1 MAVARLVALAEGARP
16 TGRVELR
23 DILDTPREPAF
34 DRLTRL
40 VARSLNAPVSLLT
53 FVDAQR
59 QWFKSSYGLS
69 AVWDA
74 RRETPLSHSFCQYVV
89 RFKKPLIVTDARCDP
104 LVQENLAIPE
114 LGIAAYLGV
123 PLFEEDGTVLGS
135 LSVADGKT
143 RSWTEA
149 DVSLLQDFA
158 AIAMIELRLRV
169 EMVNRHEAEDS
180 LRQAQ
185 KLNALGQLSSG
196 IAHDFKNILLGVR
209 GYVDLLAEEAKLTE
223 PFAGYVRELRKSTDR
238 ASALVSQLLSVGRKE
253 SRAAQRIS
261 LNRVIQEMEPMLRCT
276 LGEQVRFELSL
287 DDSLADVEVDL
298 TQLQRLILNLIVNAR
313 DATPPNGLIRLSTR
327 EYSKDQSGHNGADD
341 RSVELTVQDSGC
353 GMDEKTLEH
362 IFEPFFST
370 KSSAEGT
377 GLGLFSVYGIVQQ
390 IGGRIEV
397 DSEVGKGSQFRI
409 RLPAL
414 HSRAS

>member
-16 TGRVELR
+16 AGRVELR

-59 QWFKSSYGLS
+59 QWFKSSYGL
-69 AVWDA
+69 ADVWDT

-123 PLFEEDGTVLGS
+123 PLFEDDGTVLGS

-149 DVSLLQDFA
+149 DVTLLQDFA

-169 EMVNRHEAEDS
+169 EIVNRHEAEAS

-209 GYVDLLAEEAKLTE
+209 GYLDLLDQEAMLPE
-223 PFAGYVRELRKSTDR
+223 PFAGYVRELKKGTDR
-238 ASALVSQLLSVGRKE
+238 ASTLVHQLLSVGRRE
-253 SRAAQRIS
+253 TRAADRIS
-261 LNRVIQEMEPMLRCT
+261 LNRVIEEMEPMLRCT
-276 LGEQVRFELSL
+276 LGGRVQFELSL
-287 DDSLADVEVDL
+287 EAPLADVQLDL
-298 TQLQRLILNLIVNAR
+298 TQLQRLILNLVVNAR
-313 DATPPNGLIRLSTR
+313 DATPAGGLIRLSTR
-327 EYSKDQSGHNGADD
+327 EYRRDQYGHDGADGHY
-341 RSVELTVQDSGC
+341 VELTVQDSGC

-370 KSSAEGT
+370 KNSAEGT

-397 DSEVGKGSQFRI
+397 DSEVGEGSQFRI
-409 RLPAL
+409 RLPTFSS
-414 HSRAS
+414 HPS